1 MPGARS
7 QKACASAL
15 LDMPY
20 MMTGAGTRISI
31 PDQRSK
37 GARDGQ
43 GLVVNHITLDGVMQ
57 APAGPDE
64 DTRDGFVHG
73 GWAMARNDEL
83 MAAKIGERMS
93 GERAF
98 LFGRRTYEDFYAVW
112 PNRPGNPF
120 SEALT
125 NTPKYVASR
134 TLAEPLPWD
143 NSILL
148 SGDAAGQVAE
158 LKRERDGTL
167 TMFGS
172 GQLIGALIAADLID
186 EYLLMVHP
194 LVLGSGRRLFGPG
207 RSAELE
213 LIDALTSDTGVVIAA
228 YRRSR

>member
-1 MPGARS
+1 VSADVPFASTFEEARMR
-7 QKACASAL
+7 KVIVL
-15 LDMPY
+15 NNL
-20 MMTGAGTRISI
+20 
-31 PDQRSK
+31 
-37 GARDGQ
+37 
-43 GLVVNHITLDGVMQ
+43 TLDGVMQ
-57 APAGPDE
+57 GPGRPEE
-64 DTRDGFVHG
+64 DTRDGFTFG
-73 GWAMARNDEL
+73 GWAGPYNDAVKGQA
-83 MAAKIGERMS
+83 MGEGMS
-93 GERAF
+93 KGADL

-194 LVLGSGRRLFGPG
+194 LVLGSGRRLFGHG

-213 LIDALTSDTGVVIAA
+213 LIDAVTSDTGVVIAA